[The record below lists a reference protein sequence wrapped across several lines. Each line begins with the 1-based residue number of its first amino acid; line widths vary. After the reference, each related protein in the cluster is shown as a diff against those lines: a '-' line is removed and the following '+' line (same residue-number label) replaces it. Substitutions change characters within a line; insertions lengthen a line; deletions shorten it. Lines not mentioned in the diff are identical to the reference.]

1 MHFGW
6 KLRQSV
12 LMLNNN
18 LKLLTK
24 WNMAKDLFSTL
35 DLNLLRTFIILHQE
49 RNMRRAAERL
59 FVSQPA
65 VSKALQRLRDHFED
79 ELFVKT
85 HHGLRATEY
94 ANDLA
99 ESLAPLLDDISI
111 TINGSKAFNPLEM
124 NGTVKIALAPFILSS
139 YASEIFQAIRQAAP
153 HVQIHLLNWSRSTME
168 EIIKDEVVLGVN
180 YEINHAPKELL
191 TKMIVKDEFCA
202 YVRKDHPLQGHRL
215 QISDCNDLE
224 FATVIAADWNS
235 NISFSE
241 KIMKIKGVEP
251 KIAFRSELP
260 SAIID
265 VVVNSDMVFPAS
277 KTVNVD
283 KLYKLRRLDIE
294 LDGMVIE
301 PCLHAYFHHKN
312 RRNETVHWLRNIVTE
327 VIISHLER
335 PQEQ

>member
-6 KLRQSV
+6 KLLRSV

-265 VVVNSDMVFPAS
+265 VVANSDMVFPAS

>member
-1 MHFGW
+1 
-6 KLRQSV
+6 
-12 LMLNNN
+12 
-18 LKLLTK
+18 
-24 WNMAKDLFSTL
+24 MAKDLFSTL

-202 YVRKDHPLQGHRL
+202 YVQKDHPLQGHRL

-265 VVVNSDMVFPAS
+265 VVANSDMVFPAS

-301 PCLHAYFHHKN
+301 PCLHAYFHRKN

>member
-111 TINGSKAFNPLEM
+111 TINGSRAFNPLEM

-265 VVVNSDMVFPAS
+265 VVANSDMVFPAS

>member
-265 VVVNSDMVFPAS
+265 VVANSDMVFPAS

-301 PCLHAYFHHKN
+301 PRLHAYFHHKN

>member
-265 VVVNSDMVFPAS
+265 VVANSDMVFPAS

-283 KLYKLRRLDIE
+283 KLYKLRRVDIE

>member
-1 MHFGW
+1 
-6 KLRQSV
+6 
-12 LMLNNN
+12 
-18 LKLLTK
+18 
-24 WNMAKDLFSTL
+24 MAKDLFSTL

-94 ANDLA
+94 ANDVA

-265 VVVNSDMVFPAS
+265 VVANSDMVFPAS